1 MRIRMISNL
10 MAVGHDASRN
20 LWKQFDLTTKHEE
33 RRLEIVSTKHF
44 ENALG
49 VFRRTV
55 VKRQSHRCRVS
66 APAPVGW
73 AEPLRAHGVGRVIDA
88 RRARRE
94 RAGTGNW

>member
-1 MRIRMISNL
+1 MISNL
-10 MAVGHDASRN
+10 VSVGDYVSRS
-20 LWKQFDLTTKHEE
+20 LRKQFDLTAKHEE

-55 VKRQSHRCRVS
+55 VERQSHRCSVS

-73 AEPLRAHGVGRVIDA
+73 AEPLRTHSGGRVIDA
-88 RRARRE
+88 RRARGE
-94 RAGTGNW
+94 RAGAGNHW